1 MGLTPQETIDE
12 VRARTDIVSVIGQ
25 YVTLKRAGTNHKGL
39 CPFHEENTPSFNVHN
54 ARGIYKC
61 FGCGAGGNAIQFL
74 MNLEG
79 WSFPETVR
87 HLAGRVGVEIP
98 EEDPEEAAEQR
109 KRRQARELYRKV
121 MNTARDYYEE
131 QLWGEGGEAAR
142 AYLERRGIGEETAR
156 LFRMGYAP
164 AGWQN
169 LLDALAVKGINAALV
184 ERAGMAISRSSSSG
198 SYDRFR
204 ERVMFPVIDIW
215 GHTLAFGGRVFVE
228 GDEAPKYIN
237 SSETRFYTK
246 GRQLFGLH
254 AAKKGIQREE
264 SALLVEGNFDVIALH
279 AYGVDNAVA
288 PMGTA
293 FTEAQARLLKRYARH
308 VVIAFDGDS
317 AGEEATARCLE
328 SCERAGLKATVSRF
342 EKGDDPD
349 TFVRREGADALKQM
363 AKESEALVAWSIERV
378 LPISKGGMSA
388 PIEER
393 MASLEQAAAILDKV
407 QDKIAWNHYAEELER
422 RLEIDPKLFRRYLKR
437 PEQRKEIREESK
449 QATAVQAVTLSNV
462 EFKLLTMLLDQPGWL
477 VAFVDEELMNLL
489 ESGDLAEFLEQAAGY
504 VRGKSEA
511 EFSLAAL
518 TSRARPE
525 LTDVVTSA
533 ADAAVAGREYED
545 LTEYDQ
551 EHTAKLYADILREL
565 KYQWS
570 DRSIKA
576 LEAEYERLDFAKDR
590 DRYVEIMNQLKQL
603 RDFRAAHSS

>member
-1 MGLTPQETIDE
+1 MALIPQETIDD
-12 VRARTDIVSVIGQ
+12 VLARTDIVSVISQ

-61 FGCGAGGNAIQFL
+61 FGCGAGGNVLQFL

-87 HLAGRVGVEIP
+87 HMAGRVGVEIP

-109 KRRQARELYRKV
+109 KRRQARELYRNV

-131 QLWGEGGEAAR
+131 QLWGEAGGHAR
-142 AYLERRGIGEETAR
+142 TYLEQRGIGQETAR
-156 LFRMGYAP
+156 VFRMGYAP
-164 AGWQN
+164 GGWQN

-184 ERAGMAISRSSSSG
+184 ERAGMAVSRQSSG

-215 GHTLAFGGRVFVE
+215 GHTLAFGGRVFIE

-264 SALLVEGNFDVIALH
+264 AALLVEGNFDVIALH
-279 AYGVDNAVA
+279 AFGVDNAVA

-293 FTEAQARLLKRYARH
+293 FTEAQARLLKRYTRH

-328 SCERAGLKATVSRF
+328 SCEIAGLKASVVRF

-349 TFVRREGADALKQM
+349 TFVRREGAQALKAM
-363 AKESEALVAWSIERV
+363 AAEAEALVAWSINRV

-393 MASLEQAAAILDKV
+393 MGALEQAAAILDKV

-437 PEQRKEIREESK
+437 PEKRKDLRQEVK
-449 QATAVQAVTLSNV
+449 QAQSVKPVELSKV
-462 EFKLLTMLLDQPGWL
+462 EFKLLTLLLDQPSWL
-477 VAFVDEELMNLL
+477 VAFVREELSNLL
-489 ESGDLAEFLEQAAGY
+489 ESAELAEFLGHAAVYVEGKTEQ
-504 VRGKSEA
+504 

-518 TSRARPE
+518 TSRASPQ
-525 LTDVVTSA
+525 LSQVVTSA
-533 ADAAVAGREYED
+533 ADAAAAGREYED
-545 LTEYDQ
+545 LTEYDP
-551 EHTAKLYADILREL
+551 ENAARMYTDTMREL
-565 KYQWS
+565 KYQWA
-570 DRSIKA
+570 DRSIKP
-576 LEAEYERLDFAKDR
+576 LEAELGQLDLQRDR
-590 DRYVEIMNQLKQL
+590 DRYIEVYNQLKQL
-603 RDFRAAHSS
+603 TAFRAGQSS

>member
-1 MGLTPQETIDE
+1 MGLIPQETIDD
-12 VRARTDIVSVIGQ
+12 VLARTDIVSVIGQ

-39 CPFHEENTPSFNVHN
+39 CPFHEENTPSFHVHN

-61 FGCGAGGNAIQFL
+61 FGCGAGGNVIQFL

-87 HLAGRVGVEIP
+87 HLAGSVGVEIP

-121 MNTARDYYEE
+121 MNAARDYYEE
-131 QLWGEGGEAAR
+131 QLWGEGGAAAR

-156 LFRMGYAP
+156 AFRMGYAP

-169 LLDALAVKGINAALV
+169 LLDALGVKGINAALV
-184 ERAGMAISRSSSSG
+184 ERAGMAISRSSSG

-317 AGEEATARCLE
+317 AGEAATAKCLE
-328 SCERAGLKATVSRF
+328 SCERAGLKATVARF
-342 EKGDDPD
+342 EQGDDPD
-349 TFVRREGADALKQM
+349 TFVRREGADALKKM
-363 AKESEALVAWSIERV
+363 ARESEPLVAWSIERV
-378 LPISKGGMSA
+378 LPIARGGVAA

-393 MASLEQAAAILDKV
+393 MAALEQAAGILDKV

-437 PEQRKEIREESK
+437 PEKRQDIREEAKQVSQVQSVALSK
-449 QATAVQAVTLSNV
+449 V

-477 VAFVDEELMNLL
+477 VAFVDEELSNLL
-489 ESGDLAEFLEQAAGY
+489 ASAELAEFLGQAAAY
-504 VRGKSEA
+504 ARGKSEA
-511 EFSLAAL
+511 EISLAAL

-525 LTDVVTSA
+525 LSDVVTSA

-551 EHTAKLYADILREL
+551 EHTAKLYADTLREL

-576 LEAEYERLDFAKDR
+576 LEAEYERLDFTRDR
-590 DRYVEIMNQLKQL
+590 DRYVEVMNQLKQL
-603 RDFRAAHSS
+603 RDFRATHSS